1 MEPVKTF
8 DADVIVIGT
17 SIATQTV
24 LLPLLKTNA
33 RILVLEG
40 GDYEL
45 TPFGNNLTFSYE
57 RGHYINHH
65 WGGHWLHFLLG
76 IDSGIESRSGFPD
89 LQMTLSA
96 RN

>member
-1 MEPVKTF
+1 MEPAKTF

-45 TPFGNNLTFSYE
+45 TPFGNNLTFS
-57 RGHYINHH
+57 
-65 WGGHWLHFLLG
+65 
-76 IDSGIESRSGFPD
+76 D
-89 LQMTLSA
+89 
-96 RN
+96 